1 MLAWGINEYE
11 KLIRLD
17 PGLSKVFIN
26 PDNNQTLKE
35 NEIVRYFDLANTLEK
50 IAEKGVKVFYDGE
63 LSKIIVEEN
72 NLNGKY
78 LI

>member
-1 MLAWGINEYE
+1 MLAWSINYYE
-11 KLIRLD
+11 KFIRLD

-35 NEIVRYFDLANTLEK
+35 NDIVRYNDLANTLEK
-50 IAEKGVKVFYDGE
+50 IADNGVKEFYDGE

>member
-1 MLAWGINEYE
+1 MLAWSINYYE
-11 KLIRLD
+11 KFIRLD
-17 PGLSKVFIN
+17 PGLSKIFIN

-35 NEIVRYFDLANTLEK
+35 NDIVRYNDLANTLEK
-50 IAEKGVKVFYDGE
+50 IADNGVKEFYDGE

>member
-1 MLAWGINEYE
+1 MLAWGINYYE
-11 KLIRLD
+11 KFIRLD

-26 PDNNQTLKE
+26 HDNNQTLKE
-35 NEIVRYFDLANTLEK
+35 NDIVRYIDLANTLEK
-50 IAEKGVKVFYDGE
+50 IADDGVKEFYDGE

-72 NLNGKY
+72 NINGKH